1 MEPAQYE
8 ELNARLEDLFE
19 KVRQNSRMAQNLA
32 KTEWNRIK
40 TEVSTHLLAGF
51 QTGNVKTEEESS
63 KMFKMAEELTHI
75 EIILSSKQKWR

>member
-19 KVRQNSRMAQNLA
+19 KVRQNSRMAQNLT

-51 QTGNVKTEEESS
+51 QTGNVKTEEDSS
-63 KMFKMAEELTHI
+63 KMFKMAEELAHI